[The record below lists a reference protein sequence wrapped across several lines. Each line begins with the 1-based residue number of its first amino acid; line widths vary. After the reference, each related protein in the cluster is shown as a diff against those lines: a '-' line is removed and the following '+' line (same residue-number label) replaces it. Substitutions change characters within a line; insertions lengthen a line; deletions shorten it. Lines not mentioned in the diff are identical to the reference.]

1 MGMPSKNIA
10 EEEILVLTGGRGL
23 ENSFLSSSKRGCILM
38 KGVVK
43 ILLNVTIY

>member
-1 MGMPSKNIA
+1 MPSKNVAA
-10 EEEILVLTGGRGL
+10 EEIWVLTGGRGL
-23 ENSFLSSSKRGCILM
+23 KIFFISSSKRGCILM